1 MLLEE
6 KADIYAA
13 GHAGMDTMFNIDGN
27 SRKLINPGPKK
38 DKKGGGGH
46 ALFCAYYNTPNSHY
60 TNHCPQKAADTRNEK
75 EKCVANHQAHGT
87 S

>member
-13 GHAGMDTMFNIDGN
+13 GHAGMDTMFNIDGS
-27 SRKLINPGPKK
+27 SRKIIKPGSKQG
-38 DKKGGGGH
+38 KGSGGH
-46 ALFCAYYNTPNSHY
+46 ALFCAYCHTPNSHY
-60 TNHCPQKAADTRNEK
+60 TNFCPQKAADTRNEK
-75 EKCVANHQAHGT
+75 AKCEANHLAHGT